1 MEKNP
6 YVKHLG
12 YRCCLLLGLVQSVLS
27 DPASDVTK
35 IIHAKKT
42 LFIDTNGQIWREFF
56 SGSSNERQ
64 TNKHTIAKI
73 SIIYKQYLF
82 LVTHKVSQEIDKR

>member
-1 MEKNP
+1 MEKNL

-42 LFIDTNGQIWREFF
+42 LFIDTNGQI
-56 SGSSNERQ
+56 
-64 TNKHTIAKI
+64 
-73 SIIYKQYLF
+73 
-82 LVTHKVSQEIDKR
+82 